1 MDLHHIPSTRRN
13 QVISDVFLQLNFMER
28 RGSGIDR
35 ILNSYAEVAQRPV
48 FYSDSDIFL
57 VTPSN

>member
-1 MDLHHIPSTRRN
+1 MRRN
-13 QVISDVFLQLNFMER
+13 QIISDVFLQLNFMKQ

-35 ILNSYAEVAQRPV
+35 ILNSYAEVAQNPV

-57 VTPSN
+57 VTLLN